1 MRLWVLVK
9 CVYHSKLVAGNE
21 KVVYTK
27 VEITLNKQEATSSQ
41 MITQAEE

>member
-1 MRLWVLVK
+1 MRLWFLVK
-9 CVYHSKLVAGNE
+9 CVYHSELVAGNE

-27 VEITLNKQEATSSQ
+27 TEITLNKQEASSSQ